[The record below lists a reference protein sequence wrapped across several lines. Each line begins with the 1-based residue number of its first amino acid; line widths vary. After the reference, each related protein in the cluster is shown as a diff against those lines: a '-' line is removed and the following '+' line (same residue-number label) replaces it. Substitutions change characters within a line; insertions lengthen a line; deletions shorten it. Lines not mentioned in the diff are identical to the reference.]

1 MSRSRRPA
9 DVMVKSRKTCKFQAK
24 VQGQEGLQMSRSRS
38 DKVREELTI
47 RDASNIKKGR
57 ETKIIQK
64 SYELKAK

>member
-9 DVMVKSRKTCKFQAK
+9 DVKVKKTCKFQAK